1 MKFSTGLILLLLS
14 LSISAFELQ
23 IKKMFKDGDLERS
36 FVLVTQ
42 IEEKVVLDCQSFV
55 QGLRIGEYES
65 AVFFLMDPFACEDL
79 HSRIKSSNRRFQKHC
94 IDIADDIKSDY
105 TCH

>member
-23 IKKMFKDGDLERS
+23 VKKMLKDGDLDRS
-36 FVLVTQ
+36 FVLQTQ
-42 IEEKVVLDCQSFV
+42 VKEKVVLDCQSFV
-55 QGLRIGEYES
+55 QGLRIGEFES

-79 HSRIKSSNRRFQKHC
+79 QSRIKSSNRRLQKHC
-94 IDIADDIKSDY
+94 IEITHDIRADY

>member
-14 LSISAFELQ
+14 LSISAFELRV
-23 IKKMFKDGDLERS
+23 KKMLKDGDLDRS
-36 FVLVTQ
+36 FVLATQ

-79 HSRIKSSNRRFQKHC
+79 QSRIKSSNRRFQKHC
-94 IDIADDIKSDY
+94 IDIVEDIRADY